1 MTAVAEPAVRG
12 AEVELRGFG
21 WHYPGRQN
29 ASLSEV
35 TVSVAPGE
43 RVLLLGPSGAGKS
56 TLLQAL
62 AGVEQDP
69 DGQSSSGEVL
79 VDGVDPRD
87 ARGAVGFMHQD
98 PETQVILSRVGDDVA
113 FGLENLAVPR
123 EEIWPRV
130 EQALERVGLEVPL
143 EHSTTALSGGQKQR
157 LALAGVLAMRPRL
170 LLLDEP
176 TASVDHEGAQEL
188 CAAVSR
194 AVRDEGITLVVVEH
208 RVALWESV
216 VDRVL
221 VLGEHG
227 RVAFDGPTRETLHE
241 ARSLLQ
247 EQGTWVPGWVPSTRT
262 PAHRSD
268 GRGPGSAGSVP
279 SGAGIASTTV
289 TDRPPA
295 GAAPGGAAAA
305 APAPAT
311 ERDGEVLLSARDL
324 AVSRV
329 QPSRRTVARRRR
341 RGRRAWRRGTEAAPS
356 TPVQNVPVAAEHI
369 SLDVRAGRAL
379 AVTGVNGA
387 GKSTLALT
395 LAGLLVPVR
404 GTVRASALL
413 ADGAAHD
420 PSLWDGGELIS
431 RVGTVFQH
439 PEHQFLRPT
448 VRQELEFGPQQLR
461 RRAAAAHRRRSSAQK
476 ETSASRASERGP
488 VAGDVPAEAPP
499 RAASEEGRS
508 SQDDD
513 AARVEELLRRLR
525 LTALSDAN
533 PFTLSGGQKRRL
545 SVATVLAAAPDVLIL
560 DEPTFGQD
568 ARTWQELVDLLVAE
582 LDRDTA
588 VVVVTHDRDLIAAL
602 AAEELELGA

>member
-1 MTAVAEPAVRG
+1 MTAAGPVPAG
-12 AEVELRGFG
+12 AAVELRRFG
-21 WHYPGRQN
+21 WHYPGRQD

-35 TVSVAPGE
+35 TTTVAPGE

-69 DGQSSSGEVL
+69 DGQSGSGEVL
-79 VDGVDPRD
+79 VDGADPRD

-98 PETQVILSRVGDDVA
+98 PETQVVLSRVGDDVA

-123 EEIWPRV
+123 EQIWPRV
-130 EQALERVGLEVPL
+130 RDALERVGLDLPL
-143 EHSTTALSGGQKQR
+143 EHPTTALSGGQKQR

-176 TASVDHEGAQEL
+176 TASVDGQGAQEL
-188 CAAVSR
+188 CGAVAR

-216 VDRVL
+216 VDRVV
-221 VLGEHG
+221 VLDEHG
-227 RVAFDGPTRETLHE
+227 RVAFDGPTHETLHE
-241 ARSLLQ
+241 ARALLQ
-247 EQGTWVPGWVPSTRT
+247 EQGTWVPGWVPETRP

-268 GRGPGSAGSVP
+268 SR
-279 SGAGIASTTV
+279 
-289 TDRPPA
+289 
-295 GAAPGGAAAA
+295 
-305 APAPAT
+305 APAT
-311 ERDGEVLLSARDL
+311 GTGTGPASRAPSVEAPATVPVTATATATATAAATPAASDGAVLLSARDL

-329 QPSRRTVARRRR
+329 QPTRRAVARRRR
-341 RGRRAWRRGTEAAPS
+341 RARAAWRRGQEAPEPAAVPD
-356 TPVQNVPVAAEHI
+356 VPVAAENI

-404 GTVRASALL
+404 GTVRASARL
-413 ADGAAHD
+413 AGDAPRD
-420 PSLWDGGELIS
+420 PSLWDGGELVA

-448 VRQELEFGPQQLR
+448 VRQELEFGPEQLR
-461 RRAAAAHRRRSSAQK
+461 RRAGVAHR
-476 ETSASRASERGP
+476 TDP
-488 VAGDVPAEAPP
+488 PATE
-499 RAASEEGRS
+499 
-508 SQDDD
+508 DD
-513 AARVEELLRRLR
+513 AARVAELLHRLR
-525 LTALSDAN
+525 LADLADAN

-568 ARTWQELVDLLVAE
+568 ARTWQELVDLLVTE
-582 LDRDTA
+582 LDRGTA
-588 VVVVTHDRDLIAAL
+588 VVAVTHDRDLIDAL